1 MKIKRWHVWLGLFIS
16 AVFLWLAFRE
26 VDFTL
31 VWEKLKTTNLTY
43 VLLGIASYFI
53 SLFIRTWRWRVLLLP
68 MKPISVLRLFPVLS
82 AGYMANNV
90 YPARAGD
97 ILRTVLLRRKED
109 VPISASL
116 ATIIVEHLFDGIA
129 ILALVL
135 LNLGQLTRFAPN
147 SQWLAI
153 IEKGAFWL
161 GLVFG
166 LVLLIFIFL
175 VILPEKMRVVS
186 DWVINRLVPTRLRE
200 ELKNIIIKFSDGLRV
215 LRSPLQS
222 LLVLL
227 QSVTIWIVETGL
239 YWGVMKAMGFDLAF
253 QSLLLIVG
261 VVNLVLLVPAAPGG
275 LGTFDA
281 ATKSMMEVF
290 GVSPEN
296 ALSYALLLRAALWVP
311 VTLVGAFFF
320 VKEGFSLTT
329 DLDSIRE
336 EISAR
341 AGPPGWVRAANK
353 ENHDRHQTKS
363 CCDWRRVCRV
373 KRSLRPE

>member
-31 VWEKLKTTNLTY
+31 VWEKLKTTNPTY

-68 MKPISVLRLFPVLS
+68 MKSVSVLRLFPVLS

-135 LNLGQLTRFAPN
+135 LNLGQLTNFAPS
-147 SQWLAI
+147 SQWLSI

-166 LVLLIFIFL
+166 LVLLIFIFM
-175 VILPEKMRVVS
+175 VIFPEKMRVVS
-186 DWVINRLVPTRLRE
+186 DWVINRLIPTRLRE
-200 ELKNIIIKFSDGLRV
+200 PLKNIIIKFSDGLRV

-222 LLVLL
+222 LLVMV
-227 QSVTIWIVETGL
+227 QSVTIWVVETGL

-296 ALSYALLLRAALWVP
+296 ALSYALLLRAALWIP

-320 VKEGFSLTT
+320 VKEGFSLTI
-329 DLDSIRE
+329 DLDSIQE
-336 EISAR
+336 EYQQEQAR
-341 AGPPGWVRAANK
+341 QD
-353 ENHDRHQTKS
+353 E
-363 CCDWRRVCRV
+363 
-373 KRSLRPE
+373 

>member
-135 LNLGQLTRFAPN
+135 LNLGQLTNFAPS
-147 SQWLAI
+147 SQWLSI

-166 LVLLIFIFL
+166 LVLLIFIFM

-186 DWVINRLVPTRLRE
+186 DWVINRLIPTRLRE
-200 ELKNIIIKFSDGLRV
+200 PLKNIIIKFSDGLRV

-222 LLVLL
+222 LLVMV
-227 QSVTIWIVETGL
+227 QSVTIWVVETGL

-281 ATKSMMEVF
+281 ATKSMMGVF

-296 ALSYALLLRAALWVP
+296 ALSYALLLRAALWIP

-329 DLDSIRE
+329 DLDSIQE
-336 EISAR
+336 EYQQEQAR
-341 AGPPGWVRAANK
+341 QD
-353 ENHDRHQTKS
+353 E
-363 CCDWRRVCRV
+363 
-373 KRSLRPE
+373 

>member
-68 MKPISVLRLFPVLS
+68 MKSVSVLRLFPVLS

-135 LNLGQLTRFAPN
+135 LNLGQLTNFAPS
-147 SQWLAI
+147 SQWLSI

-166 LVLLIFIFL
+166 LVLLIFIFM

-186 DWVINRLVPTRLRE
+186 DWVINRLIPTRLRE
-200 ELKNIIIKFSDGLRV
+200 PLKNIIIKFSDGLRV

-222 LLVLL
+222 LLVMV
-227 QSVTIWIVETGL
+227 QSVTIWVVETGL

-296 ALSYALLLRAALWVP
+296 ALSYALLLRAALWIP

-320 VKEGFSLTT
+320 VKEGFNLTI
-329 DLDSIRE
+329 DLDSIQE
-336 EISAR
+336 EYQQEQAR
-341 AGPPGWVRAANK
+341 Q
-353 ENHDRHQTKS
+353 D
-363 CCDWRRVCRV
+363 D
-373 KRSLRPE
+373 

>member
-68 MKPISVLRLFPVLS
+68 MKSVSVLRLFPVLS

-135 LNLGQLTRFAPN
+135 LNLGQLTNFAPS
-147 SQWLAI
+147 SQWLSI

-166 LVLLIFIFL
+166 LVLLIFIFM
-175 VILPEKMRVVS
+175 VIFPEKMRVVS
-186 DWVINRLVPTRLRE
+186 DWVINRLIPTRLRE
-200 ELKNIIIKFSDGLRV
+200 PLKNIIIKFSDGLRV

-222 LLVLL
+222 LLVMV
-227 QSVTIWIVETGL
+227 QSVTIWVVETGL

-281 ATKSMMEVF
+281 ATKSMMGVF

-296 ALSYALLLRAALWVP
+296 ALSYALLLRAALWIP

-320 VKEGFSLTT
+320 VKEGFNLTI
-329 DLDSIRE
+329 DLDSIQE
-336 EISAR
+336 EYQQEQAR
-341 AGPPGWVRAANK
+341 QD
-353 ENHDRHQTKS
+353 E
-363 CCDWRRVCRV
+363 
-373 KRSLRPE
+373 